1 MWRCASRRVQLR
13 PSYQTDLKG
22 ASAPVWPRRA
32 EDSVTHYRIGQSF
45 TVMLEA
51 PLIVRVVVP
60 ATPAHP
66 GGRGRRDAFGQYGTV
81 RSGLLAGALL
91 MEDGRRACSLAFCR
105 NLMCVAGH
113 HEHAALRREAE
124 GVAAF
129 CSVDASPCRIRD
141 QTRWREAGGT
151 TLPIVRKYAGNRR
164 SRMDF
169 LS

>member
-91 MEDGRRACSLAFCR
+91 ME
-105 NLMCVAGH
+105 
-113 HEHAALRREAE
+113 
-124 GVAAF
+124 
-129 CSVDASPCRIRD
+129 
-141 QTRWREAGGT
+141 EAGGHAHWPFVGTLCVSPAT
-151 TLPIVRKYAGNRR
+151 TSMPPCGEKPKVLPRFARLTPALAGSETRHDGVKPGEQR
-164 SRMDF
+164 F
-169 LS
+169 P